1 VVQMGRKPVR
11 DKRRK
16 QILEA
21 VHACLLEKSFH
32 KTSIKDI
39 AQKAGLNHGAVHYY
53 FKNKEDLLLEYIDY
67 SKTKFD
73 NMFMKRF
80 KTEIQKPTTDI
91 QTFHRK
97 IRLVL
102 HEMSFNEEYAR
113 AYTEIWAHAIYNQK
127 VMDKLKYNYRDW
139 QEQLFEEVK
148 NFVESKKLAQQ
159 ISLTIIALCE
169 GMSLMAIFFNQKD
182 LNSEIDFGK
191 FLQILTPRDALR
203 QEVSA
208 Q

>member
-1 VVQMGRKPVR
+1 MGRKPVR
-11 DKRRK
+11 DERRK

-21 VHACLLEKSFH
+21 VHACLIEKPFH

-53 FKNKEDLLLEYIDY
+53 FKNKEDLLVEYIDY
-67 SKTKFD
+67 TQKKFV
-73 NMFMKRF
+73 NMFTERYKA
-80 KTEIQKPTTDI
+80 EIQEPTTDI

-102 HEMSFNEEYAR
+102 QEMSFNAEYAR
-113 AYTEIWAHAIYNQK
+113 TYTEIWAHAIYNQR
-127 VMDKLKYNYRDW
+127 VMDKLKDIYRDW
-139 QEQLFEEVK
+139 REQVFTEVN
-148 NFVESKKLAQQ
+148 NFVESKTLARQ

-169 GMSLMAIFFNQKD
+169 GMSLMAIFFDQKD

-191 FLQILTPRDALR
+191 FMQILAP
-203 QEVSA
+203 QEAFSEEVGA
-208 Q
+208 I